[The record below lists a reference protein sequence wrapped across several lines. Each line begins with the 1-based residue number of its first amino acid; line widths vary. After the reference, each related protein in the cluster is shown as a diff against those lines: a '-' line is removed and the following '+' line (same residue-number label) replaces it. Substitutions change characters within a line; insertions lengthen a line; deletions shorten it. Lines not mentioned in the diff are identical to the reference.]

1 MEHVYTLELQTLLG
15 PLFTFD
21 SLLNIPVFQFLLC
34 LKHPR
39 KHIQK
44 LPKIIFVVQGKEKL
58 VIRRAKK
65 LSYIM

>member
-1 MEHVYTLELQTLLG
+1 MKDVYSLELQTLIG

-21 SLLNIPVFQFLLC
+21 SLLNIRIFQFLLC

-44 LPKIIFVVQGKEKL
+44 LHKILFVVQVKEKL
-58 VIRRAKK
+58 IIKRAKK
-65 LSYIM
+65 AII